1 MSNRMETWNPSFMN
15 PMLSEAETLIG
26 RIHQI
31 FGDGKGRSQALTEKE
46 AADLKTRF
54 PDSSIATKSLSD
66 ITIASA
72 FHINRLYEHSS
83 LSYSNF
89 KKVIEGQE
97 TNFTTEALR
106 EIRKQCVDKVA
117 TWAESSLGISD
128 PSHIA
133 QIKLCTDCRELRKEI
148 SQAAG
153 REVSDD
159 EEIAIYQIYFK
170 EMDSIKPTP
179 SNSKTHVFSND
190 EKLEMAM
197 SDMQIMFIVAR
208 EFIIN
213 GYGAA
218 LIEARDQQLA
228 QDIKDFFKKNARQL
242 THLREDNIMTEDIF
256 NKLTAN

>member
-1 MSNRMETWNPSFMN
+1 MSNRMETWNPTFMN
-15 PMLSEAETLIG
+15 PMLSEAQTLIG

-31 FGDGKGRSQALTEKE
+31 FGDGNGRSQALTEKE

-54 PDSSIATKSLSD
+54 PDSSIAQESEQK
-66 ITIASA
+66 IIYYSA
-72 FHINRLYEHSS
+72 MHINRLYDSSS
-83 LSYSNF
+83 LSDSNF

-133 QIKLCTDCRELRKEI
+133 RIKLCTDCRELRREI

-153 REVSDD
+153 REMSDA
-159 EEIAIYQIYFK
+159 EETAIYQIYYK
-170 EMDSIKPTP
+170 EMDLVKPTP

-190 EKLEMAM
+190 EKLEMAT
-197 SDMQIMFIVAR
+197 SDMQILFIVAR

-242 THLREDNIMTEDIF
+242 THLRKDNIMTTDIF